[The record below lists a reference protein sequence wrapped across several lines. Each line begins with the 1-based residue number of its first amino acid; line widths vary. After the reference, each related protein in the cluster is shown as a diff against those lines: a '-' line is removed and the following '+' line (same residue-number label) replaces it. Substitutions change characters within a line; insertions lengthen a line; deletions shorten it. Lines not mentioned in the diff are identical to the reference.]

1 MCFLKSTL
9 FFIKATKGNR
19 FFMKP
24 EDLIMEV
31 VNEDE
36 NKRQSKHSNKSSIK
50 KERDLSDAQQ
60 IHRSSNTKNIDWN
73 VMLEDNLETKS
84 SLKYQQKSD
93 QTPQNIDNMLDSII
107 KEEIEVEIQHIKDT
121 REQTHENGL
130 TNKVKKDKS
139 LENGMCNLKI
149 IYQKVDQRNIKPPRN
164 TMIGMLY

>member
-50 KERDLSDAQQ
+50 KERDSSDAQQ

-93 QTPQNIDNMLDSII
+93 QTPQNIDDNMLDSII

-121 REQTHENGL
+121 CEQTHEKGL

-149 IYQKVDQRNIKPPRN
+149 IDQHNIKPPRN

>member
-1 MCFLKSTL
+1 
-9 FFIKATKGNR
+9 
-19 FFMKP
+19 MKP

-36 NKRQSKHSNKSSIK
+36 NKRQSKHSNNSSIK
-50 KERDLSDAQQ
+50 KERDSSDAQQ

-107 KEEIEVEIQHIKDT
+107 KEEIEVEIQHMNDT
-121 REQTHENGL
+121 CEQTHENGL

-149 IYQKVDQRNIKPPRN
+149 IDQHNIKPPRN

>member
-1 MCFLKSTL
+1 MFLKIYL

-50 KERDLSDAQQ
+50 KERDSSDAQQ

-93 QTPQNIDNMLDSII
+93 QTPQNIDDNMLDSII

-121 REQTHENGL
+121 CEQTHEKGL

-149 IYQKVDQRNIKPPRN
+149 IDQHNIKPPRN

>member
-36 NKRQSKHSNKSSIK
+36 NKRQSKHSNNSSIK
-50 KERDLSDAQQ
+50 KERDSSDAQQ

-93 QTPQNIDNMLDSII
+93 QTPQNIDDNMLDSII
-107 KEEIEVEIQHIKDT
+107 KEEIEVEIQHIKDSC
-121 REQTHENGL
+121 EQTHENGL

-149 IYQKVDQRNIKPPRN
+149 IDQHNIKPPRN

>member
-1 MCFLKSTL
+1 
-9 FFIKATKGNR
+9 
-19 FFMKP
+19 MKP

-36 NKRQSKHSNKSSIK
+36 NKRQSKHSTNSSIK
-50 KERDLSDAQQ
+50 KERESSDAQQ

-93 QTPQNIDNMLDSII
+93 QTPQNIDDNMLDSII

-121 REQTHENGL
+121 CEQTHENGL
-130 TNKVKKDKS
+130 TNKVMKDKL

-149 IYQKVDQRNIKPPRN
+149 IDLKVDQRNIKPPRN
-164 TMIGMLY
+164 TTIGMLY

>member
-1 MCFLKSTL
+1 
-9 FFIKATKGNR
+9 
-19 FFMKP
+19 MKP

-36 NKRQSKHSNKSSIK
+36 NKRQSKHSNNSSIK
-50 KERDLSDAQQ
+50 KERDSSDAQQ

-93 QTPQNIDNMLDSII
+93 QTPQNIDD
-107 KEEIEVEIQHIKDT
+107 KEIEVEIQHIKDT
-121 REQTHENGL
+121 CEQTHENGL

-139 LENGMCNLKI
+139 LENGMCNDCNLKI
-149 IYQKVDQRNIKPPRN
+149 IDQKVDQRNIKPPRN
-164 TMIGMLY
+164 TTIGMLY

>member
-1 MCFLKSTL
+1 
-9 FFIKATKGNR
+9 
-19 FFMKP
+19 MKP

-50 KERDLSDAQQ
+50 KERDSSDAQQ

-93 QTPQNIDNMLDSII
+93 QTPQNIDNMLGSII
-107 KEEIEVEIQHIKDT
+107 KEEIEVEIQHIKDSC
-121 REQTHENGL
+121 EQTYENGL

-149 IYQKVDQRNIKPPRN
+149 IDQRNIKPPRN

>member
-50 KERDLSDAQQ
+50 KERDSSDAQQ

-93 QTPQNIDNMLDSII
+93 QTPQNIDDNMLDSII

-121 REQTHENGL
+121 CEQTHEKGL

-149 IYQKVDQRNIKPPRN
+149 IDQHNIKPPRN
-164 TMIGMLY
+164 TIIGMLY

>member
-1 MCFLKSTL
+1 MCFLKSIL

-36 NKRQSKHSNKSSIK
+36 NKRQSKHSTNSSIK
-50 KERDLSDAQQ
+50 KERESSDAQQ

-93 QTPQNIDNMLDSII
+93 QTPQNIDD
-107 KEEIEVEIQHIKDT
+107 KEIEVEIQHIKDSC
-121 REQTHENGL
+121 EQTHENGL

-149 IYQKVDQRNIKPPRN
+149 IDQKVDQRNIKPPRN

>member
-50 KERDLSDAQQ
+50 KERDSSDAQQ

-93 QTPQNIDNMLDSII
+93 QTPQNIDDNMLDSII
-107 KEEIEVEIQHIKDT
+107 KEEIEVEIQHIKDSC
-121 REQTHENGL
+121 EQTHENGL

-149 IYQKVDQRNIKPPRN
+149 IDQHNIKPPRN

>member
-1 MCFLKSTL
+1 
-9 FFIKATKGNR
+9 
-19 FFMKP
+19 MKP

-36 NKRQSKHSNKSSIK
+36 NKRQSKHSNNSSIK
-50 KERDLSDAQQ
+50 KERDSSDAQQ

-121 REQTHENGL
+121 CERTHEKGL

-149 IYQKVDQRNIKPPRN
+149 IDQKVDQRNIKPPRN

>member
-1 MCFLKSTL
+1 MCFLKFIL

-36 NKRQSKHSNKSSIK
+36 NKRQSKHSNNSSIK
-50 KERDLSDAQQ
+50 KERDSSDAQQ

-93 QTPQNIDNMLDSII
+93 QTPQSIDHNMLDSIL

-121 REQTHENGL
+121 CEQTHENGL

-149 IYQKVDQRNIKPPRN
+149 IDQHNIKPPRN

>member
-1 MCFLKSTL
+1 
-9 FFIKATKGNR
+9 
-19 FFMKP
+19 MKP

-36 NKRQSKHSNKSSIK
+36 NKRQSKHSNNSSIK
-50 KERDLSDAQQ
+50 KERDSSDAQQ

-93 QTPQNIDNMLDSII
+93 QTPQSIDHNMLDSIL

-121 REQTHENGL
+121 CEQTHENGL

-149 IYQKVDQRNIKPPRN
+149 IDQHNIKPPRN

>member
-1 MCFLKSTL
+1 MCFLKSIL

-36 NKRQSKHSNKSSIK
+36 NKRQSKHSNNSSIK
-50 KERDLSDAQQ
+50 KERDSSDAQQ

-107 KEEIEVEIQHIKDT
+107 KEEIEVEIQNIKDT
-121 REQTHENGL
+121 CEQTHEKGL

-149 IYQKVDQRNIKPPRN
+149 IDQHNIKPPRN

>member
-1 MCFLKSTL
+1 MCFLKSIL

-36 NKRQSKHSNKSSIK
+36 NKRQSKHSNNSSIK
-50 KERDLSDAQQ
+50 KERDSSDAQQ

-93 QTPQNIDNMLDSII
+93 QTPQNIDHNMLDSIL

-121 REQTHENGL
+121 CEQTHKNGL

-149 IYQKVDQRNIKPPRN
+149 IDQKVDQ
-164 TMIGMLY
+164 

>member
-1 MCFLKSTL
+1 
-9 FFIKATKGNR
+9 
-19 FFMKP
+19 MKP

-36 NKRQSKHSNKSSIK
+36 NKRQSKHSNNSSIK
-50 KERDLSDAQQ
+50 KERDSSDAQQ

-93 QTPQNIDNMLDSII
+93 QTPQNIDHNMLDSIL

-121 REQTHENGL
+121 CEQTHEKGL

-149 IYQKVDQRNIKPPRN
+149 IDQKVDQRNIKPPRN

>member
-1 MCFLKSTL
+1 
-9 FFIKATKGNR
+9 
-19 FFMKP
+19 MKP

-93 QTPQNIDNMLDSII
+93 QTPQNIDQNMLDSIL

-121 REQTHENGL
+121 CEQTHEKGL

-149 IYQKVDQRNIKPPRN
+149 IDQKVDQRNIKPPRN